1 MQVELW
7 EQNWLSLQCQML
19 GYMYQANSTQQNTI
33 QIHWIEGRNQ
43 SRQKKATYPLLVLS
57 FPIKL
62 HFHKCIIDTGFRI
75 NIQICQVTKCYHNFV
90 VTYKHRSVSSNLWI
104 RNSLAKQ
111 SRQQVIVL
119 AFFLILLA
127 CSLTAYPR
135 LPYKWQRNLDPHF
148 SPSIFPSSYTGQHGC
163 LKQWGSTKVNKTCTL
178 YRGLIC
184 RCLKTKSGAEQIH
197 SYAALLYKAFE
208 QLKSEIIFP
217 NNESPHDDRG
227 NCIACTNC

>member
-1 MQVELW
+1 MCIRLIPL
-7 EQNWLSLQCQML
+7 NKIPFKFI
-19 GYMYQANSTQQNTI
+19 G
-33 QIHWIEGRNQ
+33 IEGRNQ

-62 HFHKCIIDTGFRI
+62 HFHKCIIDTGFHI

-148 SPSIFPSSYTGQHGC
+148 SPSFFPLQLHRSAW
-163 LKQWGSTKVNKTCTL
+163 LF
-178 YRGLIC
+178 
-184 RCLKTKSGAEQIH
+184 
-197 SYAALLYKAFE
+197 KAVR
-208 QLKSEIIFP
+208 K
-217 NNESPHDDRG
+217 HKG
-227 NCIACTNC
+227 K